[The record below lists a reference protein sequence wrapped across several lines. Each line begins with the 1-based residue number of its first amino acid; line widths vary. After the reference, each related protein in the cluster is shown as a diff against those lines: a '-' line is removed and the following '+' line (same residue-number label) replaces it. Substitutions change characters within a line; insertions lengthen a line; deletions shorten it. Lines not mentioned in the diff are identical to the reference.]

1 MEKHLTERKNIKLT
15 VKNVVRSRGLIFIEK
30 LLKNTSVDLNVTDVN
45 SRVSLVSSIAT
56 TLIPV
61 QNWLMYQNLEANLK
75 NFTRRFRSVNSYVL
89 TVID

>member
-61 QNWLMYQNLEANLK
+61 QN
-75 NFTRRFRSVNSYVL
+75 
-89 TVID
+89 

>member
-45 SRVSLVSSIAT
+45 LSLIH
-56 TLIPV
+56 I
-61 QNWLMYQNLEANLK
+61 
-75 NFTRRFRSVNSYVL
+75 
-89 TVID
+89 